1 MLSEIVL
8 GTVIPLIL
16 IYKSSLI
23 QNSITL
29 CEGICNLYMDCLQT
43 TREDYKD
50 NIVAQICSPWIALF
64 VLTKRSILFA
74 RSMYIYSQD
83 SNVTHFDEGI
93 SVQYTLHGKEYSI
106 IIPNKNKTEDVT
118 LLEAYGI
125 VRHSEDDEVLPSESG
140 NEVVSEGDEV
150 VSESDEVVPS
160 ESDEVVPESDE
171 KYDIMSYMC
180 SIIGP
185 DRDFHSQ
192 TLTPSILGYDK
203 VFIRY
208 VDGQLDEKEK
218 LFQKDDVFLL
228 N

>member
-50 NIVAQICSPWIALF
+50 NIVAQIWSPWIALF

-125 VRHSEDDEVLPSESG
+125 VRHSEDDEVLP
-140 NEVVSEGDEV
+140 
-150 VSESDEVVPS
+150 ESDEVL
-160 ESDEVVPESDE
+160 PERDE

>member
-106 IIPNKNKTEDVT
+106 LIPNKNKTEDVT

-125 VRHSEDDEVLPSESG
+125 VRHSEDDKVLP
-140 NEVVSEGDEV
+140 
-150 VSESDEVVPS
+150 
-160 ESDEVVPESDE
+160 ESDEVVPERDE